1 MRTREI
7 KKREIEN
14 AISAVIFLAMMIGF
28 YVWLRFFATF
38 PARECTVINCEP
50 VKGTEYYEVT
60 VEDADGEVWSYFADN
75 YTENGVINVLFDGDK
90 IVDVK

>member
-1 MRTREI
+1 MTKK

-14 AISAVIFLAMMIGF
+14 AISAAIFLAMMIGF

-60 VEDADGEVWSYFADN
+60 VEDADGEQWAYYDN
-75 YTENGVINVLFDGDK
+75 DAKEVGSTLNVVIKNNAIEGVN
-90 IVDVK
+90 